1 MKLNEMENVATR
13 NRDNKVTNVNVERYK
28 KKIFSGSSLVDQMC
42 AKGVYFCSFVAKSNP
57 ACTKYSSKC
66 IQQFS

>member
-28 KKIFSGSSLVDQMC
+28 KKSLVD
-42 AKGVYFCSFVAKSNP
+42 P
-57 ACTKYSSKC
+57 L
-66 IQQFS
+66 